1 MSIVKALSAIQS
13 GLKAP
18 KDQKANRYRYRN
30 IEDINEA
37 VKPLAAA
44 QGCAV
49 VYTDQMEFTEGYVTC
64 VSTCTLTGEQGSMSA
79 SGFAIVNV
87 DNKNMSIEQ
96 SCGSASSYAR
106 KYAACGLFAID
117 DSADDPDRVN
127 AAPKPAKPKP
137 ASKPEAKPAE
147 QKPVDKLALLRA
159 LYGEALAVGI
169 SKDGIEGWRIATLEK
184 EVGDMNTQ
192 EIKAFEEYLAGMIR
206 DKRSL
211 DAA

>member
-49 VYTDQMEFTEGYVTC
+49 VYTDKMEFTEGYVTC

-96 SCGSASSYAR
+96 SCGAASSYAR

-137 ASKPEAKPAE
+137 ADE
-147 QKPVDKLALLRA
+147 LTRLRE
-159 LYGEALAVGI
+159 LYGEALAAGI
-169 SKDGIEGWRIATLEK
+169 SKDGIEGWRIATIK
-184 EVGDMNTQ
+184 REVSDMTPQ
-192 EIKAFEEYLAGMIR
+192 QVKAFEEYLAGIIR
-206 DKRSL
+206 DKKSL

>member
-18 KDQKANRYRYRN
+18 KDQKTNRYRYRN

-49 VYTDQMEFTEGYVTC
+49 VYTDKMEFTEGYVTC

-127 AAPKPAKPKP
+127 AAPKPKP
-137 ASKPEAKPAE
+137 A
-147 QKPVDKLALLRA
+147 DKLARCRS
-159 LYGEALAVGI
+159 LYKEALGAGI
-169 SKDGIEGWRIATLEK
+169 SKDGIEGWRIATIGK
-184 EVGDMNTQ
+184 EVGEMTSQ
-192 EIKAFEEYLAGMIR
+192 EIKAFEDYLEGMIR
-206 DKRSL
+206 DKKAL

>member
-18 KDQKANRYRYRN
+18 KDQKAKTNRYRYRN

-79 SGFAIVNV
+79 SGFAIVDV
-87 DNKNMSIEQ
+87 DSKNMSIEQ
-96 SCGSASSYAR
+96 SCGAASSYAR

-117 DSADDPDRVN
+117 DSANDPDRVN
-127 AAPKPAKPKP
+127 AAPKPA
-137 ASKPEAKPAE
+137 ASKPAE
-147 QKPVDKLALLRA
+147 PKTADKLANLRA

-169 SKDGIEGWRIATLEK
+169 SKDGIEGWRIATIKK
-184 EVGDMNTQ
+184 EVGDMTPQ
-192 EIKAFEEYLAGMIR
+192 EVKAFEEYLAGMIR
-206 DKRSL
+206 DKKSL

>member
-127 AAPKPAKPKP
+127 AASKP
-137 ASKPEAKPAE
+137 ASKPA
-147 QKPVDKLALLRA
+147 DKLALLRA

-169 SKDGIEGWRIATLEK
+169 SKDGIEGWRIATIKK
-184 EVGDMNTQ
+184 EVSDMTPQ
-192 EIKAFEEYLAGMIR
+192 EVKAFEEYLAGMIR
-206 DKRSL
+206 DKKAL

>member
-127 AAPKPAKPKP
+127 AAPKPA
-137 ASKPEAKPAE
+137 ASKPAASKPAAS
-147 QKPVDKLALLRA
+147 KPADKLANLRA

-169 SKDGIEGWRIATLEK
+169 SKDGIEGWRIATIKK
-184 EVGDMNTQ
+184 EVGDMNPQ
-192 EIKAFEEYLAGMIR
+192 EIKAFAEYLKGMIR
-206 DKRSL
+206 DKKSL

>member
-1 MSIVKALSAIQS
+1 MSIVKALIAIQS

-127 AAPKPAKPKP
+127 AAPKPA
-137 ASKPEAKPAE
+137 ASKPAE
-147 QKPVDKLALLRA
+147 QKPADKLALLRA

-169 SKDGIEGWRIATLEK
+169 SKDGIEGWRIATIKK
-184 EVGDMNTQ
+184 EVGDMTPQ
-192 EIKAFEEYLAGMIR
+192 EVKAFEEYLAGMIR
-206 DKRSL
+206 DKKSL

>member
-1 MSIVKALSAIQS
+1 MSIVKALIAIQS

-49 VYTDQMEFTEGYVTC
+49 VYTDKMGFTDGEDRAVC
-64 VSTCTLTGEQGSMSA
+64 VSTCTLMGEDGEVSA
-79 SGFAIVNV
+79 QGFAIVNV

-127 AAPKPAKPKP
+127 AAPKPKPADKLAAAKPK
-137 ASKPEAKPAE
+137 KNE
-147 QKPVDKLALLRA
+147 RN
-159 LYGEALAVGI
+159 EALIRLYAALGKYADAHGSDIEKLKAGI
-169 SKDGIEGWRIATLEK
+169 KKRPDYEDTAEFYALVASE
-184 EVGDMNTQ
+184 
-192 EIKAFEEYLAGMIR
+192 FE
-206 DKRSL
+206 
-211 DAA
+211 AA

>member
-64 VSTCTLTGEQGSMSA
+64 VSTCTLTGEQGTMSA

-127 AAPKPAKPKP
+127 AAPKPAASKPAEPKP
-137 ASKPEAKPAE
+137 A
-147 QKPVDKLALLRA
+147 DKLAQLRA

-169 SKDGIEGWRIATLEK
+169 SKDGIEGWRIATIKK
-184 EVGDMNTQ
+184 EVSDMTPQ
-192 EIKAFEEYLAGMIR
+192 EVKAFEEYLAGMIR
-206 DKRSL
+206 DKKSL

>member
-1 MSIVKALSAIQS
+1 MSVVKALIAVQS

-49 VYTDQMEFTEGYVTC
+49 VYTDQMDFTEGYVTC

-127 AAPKPAKPKP
+127 ATSKPAASKPADPKPA
-137 ASKPEAKPAE
+137 
-147 QKPVDKLALLRA
+147 DKLALLRA

-169 SKDGIEGWRIATLEK
+169 SKDGIEGWRIATIKK
-184 EVGDMNTQ
+184 EVGDMTPQ
-192 EIKAFEEYLAGMIR
+192 EVKAFEKYLAGLIR
-206 DKRSL
+206 DKKSL

>member
-1 MSIVKALSAIQS
+1 MSIVKALTAVQS

-37 VKPLAAA
+37 VKPLSAA

-49 VYTDQMEFTEGYVTC
+49 VYTDKMDFTEGYVTC
-64 VSTCTLTGEQGSMSA
+64 VSTCTLMDEESKISA
-79 SGFAIVNV
+79 QGFAIVNV
-87 DNKNMSIEQ
+87 DNKNMSVEQ

-127 AAPKPAKPKP
+127 AAPKPKP
-137 ASKPEAKPAE
+137 A
-147 QKPVDKLALLRA
+147 DRLARCRA
-159 LYGEALAVGI
+159 LYKEALTAGI
-169 SKDGIEGWRIATLEK
+169 SKDGIEGWRIATIGK
-184 EVGDMNTQ
+184 EVGDMAPQ
-192 EIKAFEEYLAGMIR
+192 EVKAFEDYLESMIR
-206 DKRSL
+206 DKKSL

>member
-127 AAPKPAKPKP
+127 AAPN
-137 ASKPEAKPAE
+137 
-147 QKPVDKLALLRA
+147 QKPPGNEKSEAIARCRELKANAIQLGISEDGINGWLRA
-159 LYGEALAVGI
+159 NNLDKKPSSMAPHEL
-169 SKDGIEGWRIATLEK
+169 
-184 EVGDMNTQ
+184 
-192 EIKAFEEYLAGMIR
+192 KAFEEYLKGMIR
-206 DKRSL
+206 DKQSL

>member
-1 MSIVKALSAIQS
+1 MSIVKALSAIQN

-49 VYTDQMEFTEGYVTC
+49 VYTDKMDFTEGYVTC
-64 VSTCTLTGEQGSMSA
+64 VSTCTITGEQGSMSA

-87 DNKNMSIEQ
+87 ENKNMSIEQ

-127 AAPKPAKPKP
+127 AASKPA
-137 ASKPEAKPAE
+137 ASKPA
-147 QKPVDKLALLRA
+147 DKLARLRE

-169 SKDGIEGWRIATLEK
+169 SKDGIEGWRIATIKK
-184 EVGDMNTQ
+184 EVGDMTPQ
-192 EIKAFEEYLAGMIR
+192 EVKAFEEYLAGMIR
-206 DKRSL
+206 DKKSL